1 MDKRILAVIAII
13 AVVVIAAA
21 ALLLLN
27 PGNGGDKDKTVD
39 MDTRLY
45 IYGNANNDDYLNND
59 DVSTLESIISS
70 GSWNKAKN
78 PYADANQ
85 DGKIDKS
92 DVDVVK
98 KFIKGEEARMY
109 YLSSEWGVKYI
120 NFPLSKDKIAV
131 TLDYGLVVCSILDIY
146 DGVKGAETK
155 LLAKGEI
162 RYPGLHSMEDLG
174 DQRKDATGFVERVLN
189 KGYDVVMGRPYTDT
203 YDLLRNSGQ
212 DCEHIMLNYTKDY
225 GHRMDNIS
233 ALLMTAYMFN
243 IPEKGHEYCS
253 HFDKIHDEINSKMV
267 GLDKKSYVMT
277 YANIPF
283 DTDVTEVTVETEASS
298 GGSFGTYW
306 FASLLP
312 MKNAAKP
319 AANGEYKMLLEDL
332 ITANPDYIIVTLW
345 GINDDDTPESAQAQF
360 NEYAKILKNTRA
372 YKEGH
377 IFGVSYESIG
387 TQLGIASSYLMAS
400 FLWPDMFDKETGYKQ
415 MQETYDKYSD
425 LKSGTDV
432 RNLGGLLIY
441 KAETGTGS

>member
-1 MDKRILAVIAII
+1 MDKKILALIAII
-13 AVVVIAAA
+13 AVVAIAAA

-27 PGNGGDKDKTVD
+27 SGNGGDKDKTVD

-162 RYPGLHSMEDLG
+162 RYPGLHSMEDL
-174 DQRKDATGFVERVLN
+174 
-189 KGYDVVMGRPYTDT
+189 
-203 YDLLRNSGQ
+203 
-212 DCEHIMLNYTKDY
+212 
-225 GHRMDNIS
+225 
-233 ALLMTAYMFN
+233 
-243 IPEKGHEYCS
+243 
-253 HFDKIHDEINSKMV
+253 
-267 GLDKKSYVMT
+267 
-277 YANIPF
+277 
-283 DTDVTEVTVETEASS
+283 
-298 GGSFGTYW
+298 
-306 FASLLP
+306 
-312 MKNAAKP
+312 
-319 AANGEYKMLLEDL
+319 
-332 ITANPDYIIVTLW
+332 
-345 GINDDDTPESAQAQF
+345 
-360 NEYAKILKNTRA
+360 
-372 YKEGH
+372 
-377 IFGVSYESIG
+377 
-387 TQLGIASSYLMAS
+387 
-400 FLWPDMFDKETGYKQ
+400 
-415 MQETYDKYSD
+415 
-425 LKSGTDV
+425 
-432 RNLGGLLIY
+432 
-441 KAETGTGS
+441 